1 MTLTDRIKK
10 LRRQEKITQHAIA
23 EKIKISLSTYKRHE
37 RSGKFTVKQIYKISE
52 VLNVNPQYII
62 NGEGY
67 INDEINFRRLAI
79 EKINLLVSNMND
91 KQLEKII
98 RIIEKENRE
107 SNLV

>member
-1 MTLTDRIKK
+1 
-10 LRRQEKITQHAIA
+10 
-23 EKIKISLSTYKRHE
+23 
-37 RSGKFTVKQIYKISE
+37 